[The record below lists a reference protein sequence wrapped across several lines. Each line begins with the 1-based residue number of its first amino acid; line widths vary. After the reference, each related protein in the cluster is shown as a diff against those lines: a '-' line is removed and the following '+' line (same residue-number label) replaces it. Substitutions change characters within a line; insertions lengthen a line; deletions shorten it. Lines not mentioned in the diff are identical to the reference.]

1 MMMYQDYLESG
12 LWLILRSLFGMPM
25 LVSIA
30 TYVLTALAL
39 YTIAKRRGLKNA
51 WLAWIPVADCW
62 LLGSLSDQ
70 YQYVVNGQHKS
81 RRKILLL
88 FRILITIM
96 WISLMGLL
104 ANLFFH
110 AFGSILWGSM
120 NDDQIFQ
127 ILHQA
132 TNLLVLCLPLVGA
145 SIAYAVFRYMAL
157 YDIYKSLDQLCAVPR
172 FEHSVQRHQA
182 FLPVLQPEQGRRDAP
197 QKATGAGCPQQ
208 QRLGR
213 RAGGRTVKNTV
224 IARSVTAVTDVAIRI
239 PTRLSDDRHFQVENG
254 LPHQSADWF
263 AMTFFIIAGGHM
275 DYCEYPSPVG
285 TLYLTADEGG
295 LTGIRMHPE
304 KTEDHPVLS
313 EAKAWLDSY
322 FSGNPT
328 EITFPLNP
336 HGTAFRKQVWDILLT
351 IPYGQTTTYGAI
363 AREMA
368 ARMGK
373 EKMSAQAVGQAVG
386 ANPISILVP
395 CHRVVGANGKLTGYA
410 GGLDKKEWLLR
421 HEGWLR

>member
-157 YDIYKSLDQLCAVPR
+157 YDIYKSLDPANCVL
-172 FEHSVQRHQA
+172 
-182 FLPVLQPEQGRRDAP
+182 FLVLSI
-197 QKATGAGCPQQ
+197 
-208 QRLGR
+208 LF
-213 RAGGRTVKNTV
+213 
-224 IARSVTAVTDVAIRI
+224 SVTK
-239 PTRLSDDRHFQVENG
+239 P
-254 LPHQSADWF
+254 
-263 AMTFFIIAGGHM
+263 FFLFF
-275 DYCEYPSPVG
+275 SRNK
-285 TLYLTADEGG
+285 DEG
-295 LTGIRMHPE
+295 MP
-304 KTEDHPVLS
+304 P
-313 EAKAWLDSY
+313 
-322 FSGNPT
+322 
-328 EITFPLNP
+328 
-336 HGTAFRKQVWDILLT
+336 RKQ
-351 IPYGQTTTYGAI
+351 P
-363 AREMA
+363 
-368 ARMGK
+368 
-373 EKMSAQAVGQAVG
+373 AQAAPSSNDWVDVQEDE
-386 ANPISILVP
+386 L
-395 CHRVVGANGKLTGYA
+395 
-410 GGLDKKEWLLR
+410 
-421 HEGWLR
+421 

>member
-1 MMMYQDYLESG
+1 MMMHQDYLESG
-12 LWLILRSLFGMPM
+12 LWLVLRSLFGMPM

-81 RRKILLL
+81 KRKILLL

-132 TNLLVLCLPLVGA
+132 MNLLVLCLPLVGA

-157 YDIYKSLDQLCAVPR
+157 YDIYKSLDPANCVLFLVLSILFGVTEPFFLFCSRNKDDGMHPR
-172 FEHSVQRHQA
+172 KQPVQ
-182 FLPVLQPEQGRRDAP
+182 DAP
-197 QKATGAGCPQQ
+197 SS
-208 QRLGR
+208 
-213 RAGGRTVKNTV
+213 N
-224 IARSVTAVTDVAIRI
+224 
-239 PTRLSDDRHFQVENG
+239 
-254 LPHQSADWF
+254 DWVD
-263 AMTFFIIAGGHM
+263 TEK
-275 DYCEYPSPVG
+275 DY
-285 TLYLTADEGG
+285 L
-295 LTGIRMHPE
+295 
-304 KTEDHPVLS
+304 
-313 EAKAWLDSY
+313 
-322 FSGNPT
+322 
-328 EITFPLNP
+328 
-336 HGTAFRKQVWDILLT
+336 
-351 IPYGQTTTYGAI
+351 
-363 AREMA
+363 
-368 ARMGK
+368 
-373 EKMSAQAVGQAVG
+373 
-386 ANPISILVP
+386 
-395 CHRVVGANGKLTGYA
+395 
-410 GGLDKKEWLLR
+410 
-421 HEGWLR
+421 

>member
-12 LWLILRSLFGMPM
+12 LWLVLRSLFGMPM

-81 RRKILLL
+81 KRKILLL

-127 ILHQA
+127 VLHQA
-132 TNLLVLCLPLVGA
+132 MNLLVLCLPLVGA

-157 YDIYKSLDQLCAVPR
+157 YDIYKSLDPENCAM
-172 FEHSVQRHQA
+172 
-182 FLPVLQPEQGRRDAP
+182 FL
-197 QKATGAGCPQQ
+197 
-208 QRLGR
+208 
-213 RAGGRTVKNTV
+213 
-224 IARSVTAVTDVAIRI
+224 
-239 PTRLSDDRHFQVENG
+239 
-254 LPHQSADWF
+254 
-263 AMTFFIIAGGHM
+263 
-275 DYCEYPSPVG
+275 
-285 TLYLTADEGG
+285 
-295 LTGIRMHPE
+295 
-304 KTEDHPVLS
+304 VLS
-313 EAKAWLDSY
+313 ILFRVTEPFFLF
-322 FSGNPT
+322 FSRNKDAGMP
-328 EITFPLNP
+328 PRKVP
-336 HGTAFRKQVWDILLT
+336 GTPRNDDCVDAEEDEV
-351 IPYGQTTTYGAI
+351 
-363 AREMA
+363 
-368 ARMGK
+368 
-373 EKMSAQAVGQAVG
+373 
-386 ANPISILVP
+386 
-395 CHRVVGANGKLTGYA
+395 
-410 GGLDKKEWLLR
+410 
-421 HEGWLR
+421 